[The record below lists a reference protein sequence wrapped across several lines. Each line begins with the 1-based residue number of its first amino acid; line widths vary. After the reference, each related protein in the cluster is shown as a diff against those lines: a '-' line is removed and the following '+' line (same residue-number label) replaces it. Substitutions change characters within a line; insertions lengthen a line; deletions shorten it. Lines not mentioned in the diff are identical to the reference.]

1 MGENPPMTSR
11 INGMCKRQIRSVRNI
26 PLSLMKRV
34 GANLDEEPLG
44 SIFGDVKAVTR
55 SMSLIVET
63 APC

>member
-1 MGENPPMTSR
+1 MGENPPMTSC

-26 PLSLMKRV
+26 PLSLMKRL

-55 SMSLIVET
+55 SMPLIFET